1 MLKGFLFPVNWSQ
14 KFIYA
19 KFISPG
25 SVLGYRIA
33 TVGWTEKT
41 QISSEKQAHKF
52 SGCQVTRQSPGHF
65 QFHSEVSVAHYSLN
79 LSISQFRGLTFNFKI
94 KITYSWKSYYNLCQS
109 PLKKYQMRLI
119 YSWGCD
125 IIFKD
130 RHWQMVFSQ
139 GITQKWDSLIRIF
152 FFYSYRLIKLIL
164 RILYIKSPK
173 WVIFHSVCE
182 LKTLFLF

>member
-109 PLKKYQMRLI
+109 PLKKIPDEANLFLGLWYHLQGQALADGVFSGNYTKMRL
-119 YSWGCD
+119 SN
-125 IIFKD
+125 KN
-130 RHWQMVFSQ
+130 
-139 GITQKWDSLIRIF
+139 F
-152 FFYSYRLIKLIL
+152 FF
-164 RILYIKSPK
+164 
-173 WVIFHSVCE
+173 
-182 LKTLFLF
+182 LFL